1 MEGAIGNLERR
12 SNRKS
17 GDSIYTSALRQSKV
31 VYEGQ
36 VFSLKSLS
44 LFSMAITKWLWL
56 CASLKTVAWFGC
68 GMGFPCL
75 NMCSLVNDAVW
86 EGCRRRQNLS
96 WREWVT
102 GDRF

>member
-1 MEGAIGNLERR
+1 MEGAIGNLECR

-68 GMGFPCL
+68 GIWMWNGLPVFKYVFP
-75 NMCSLVNDAVW
+75 
-86 EGCRRRQNLS
+86 G
-96 WREWVT
+96 
-102 GDRF
+102 

>member
-36 VFSLKSLS
+36 VFS
-44 LFSMAITKWLWL
+44 
-56 CASLKTVAWFGC
+56 
-68 GMGFPCL
+68 
-75 NMCSLVNDAVW
+75 
-86 EGCRRRQNLS
+86 
-96 WREWVT
+96 
-102 GDRF
+102 